1 MSGFGESR
9 SRRFRRHYSVAEAE
23 ELIPRVTVWLNEL
36 RLVRQTLD
44 RQDERLQELV
54 HDFGDQGGG
63 RVSDWLRNQAR
74 LQELMGEFSRRDL
87 QIEDLDRGC
96 IGFPALHGG
105 REVLLSWEEGDER
118 IEFWREAD
126 PGKK

>member
-1 MSGFGESR
+1 MNGPGESR

-23 ELIPRVTVWLNEL
+23 QLIPLVTRWLNEL
-36 RLVRQTLD
+36 RLVRQTLG

-54 HDFGDQGGG
+54 HDFGDQGGA
-63 RVSDWLRNQAR
+63 RVTDWLRNQAR
-74 LQELMGEFSRRDL
+74 MQELMGEFSRRDL

-118 IEFWREAD
+118 IEFWREVD
-126 PGKK
+126 PGMK

>member
-1 MSGFGESR
+1 
-9 SRRFRRHYSVAEAE
+9 VAEAE
-23 ELIPRVTVWLNEL
+23 ELIPLVTLWLGEL
-36 RLVRQTLD
+36 RLVSQTLG

-63 RVSDWLRNQAR
+63 RVSDFLRNQAR
-74 LQELMGEFSRRDL
+74 LQELLGEFARRDL
-87 QIEDLDRGC
+87 RIEDLDRGC

-126 PGKK
+126 PGMKWG